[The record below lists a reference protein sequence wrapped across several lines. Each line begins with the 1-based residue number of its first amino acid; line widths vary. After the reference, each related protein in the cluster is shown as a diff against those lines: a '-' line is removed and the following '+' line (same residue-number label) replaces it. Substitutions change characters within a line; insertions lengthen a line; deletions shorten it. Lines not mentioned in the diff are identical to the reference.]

1 MYLAFYGLA
10 EKPFNTTP
18 DPKFLWLT
26 PGHREALAQLL
37 YSVQE
42 KRGFLVLTGEVG
54 TGKTTLLNALL
65 RRLDANTATA
75 FVSDSTLP
83 FDDLLAYAF
92 KELGVSADGASR
104 ADRLFALKQ
113 FLIERQRAGRRT
125 ALIIDEAQNLDVP
138 TLEQIRL
145 LSNIETPEDKLLQIL
160 LVGQPELR
168 VKLKRPELRQLQQ
181 RIELHCT
188 IPSLSSV
195 QTRQYVQARVRIA
208 GGRDRALFSDQAI
221 ATIAAYTVGI
231 PRRINILCDHCLV
244 LGYAGQERRIERDVV
259 RQAIASLEG
268 PQRLEGPAGGPL
280 RRVQAALGAIVAAP
294 ITGVV
299 RVVQKIRT
307 ARALFVQ

>member
-42 KRGFLVLTGEVG
+42 NRGFLALTGEVG
-54 TGKTTLLNALL
+54 TGQTTLLNALV
-65 RRLDANTATA
+65 RRLDANTAIA
-75 FVSDSTLP
+75 FISDSTLA

-92 KELGVSADGASR
+92 KEFGVSTDGGSR
-104 ADRLFALKQ
+104 AERLFAFKQ
-113 FLIERQRAGRRT
+113 FLIEGRRAGRRT

-145 LSNIETPEDKLLQIL
+145 LSNIETPEDKLLQVL

-168 VKLKRPELRQLQQ
+168 AKLRRPELRQLQQ

-188 IPSLSSV
+188 IPSLSRV
-195 QTRQYVQARVRIA
+195 QTRQYIQARVRIA
-208 GGRDRALFSDQAI
+208 GGRDRALFSDAAI
-221 ATIAAYTVGI
+221 ATIAAYTEGI

-244 LGYAGQERRIERDVV
+244 LGYAGQERRIERDIV
-259 RQAIASLEG
+259 RHAIASIEA
-268 PQRLEGPAGGPL
+268 PHRLGRPTGGGGL
-280 RRVQAALGAIVAAP
+280 RRLLDALGALVTAPVA
-294 ITGVV
+294 GVG
-299 RVVQKIRT
+299 RVVQMIRT
-307 ARALFVQ
+307 GREIG